1 MAIDIAGLAVR
12 RQAAPPALR
21 GDGTPVQIKKLPDGR
36 IMAQASYRGAAISVV
51 VPAAISRAVT
61 VGGTYDVGAAA
72 YDVGAEAIIG
82 NLWGSIAKGLAKLH
96 HSKAVQAVAAGA
108 LSLYGVPPGVTVKA
122 MSMTGD
128 LLDKARAGHPK
139 AKARV
144 AEIGTRARAGD
155 AAAATAA
162 AALLHRNRADRRARA
177 AMDLIHRAQLGNPR
191 AASAIQA
198 IEAAAAQGN
207 GPAREAQRA
216 IQTVLDASAGRIRPQ
231 APPPP
236 TRRAPAPP
244 ARRALPGQT
253 PTASRVL
260 TLENARILRERRG
273 PNGKRQV
280 LVQVGGTGLNWLKA
294 QLGVK
299 RPLRGEAEAA
309 TLRELYLEGSR

>member
-12 RQAAPPALR
+12 RQSAPPARR
-21 GDGTPVQIKKLPDGR
+21 GETPVQIKKLPDGR
-36 IMAQASYRGAAISVV
+36 IMAQAAYRGAAISVV

-61 VGGTYDVGAAA
+61 VGGTYDVGAS

-108 LSLYGVPPGVTVKA
+108 LALYGVPPGVTTRA

-155 AAAATAA
+155 TAAATAA

-191 AASAIQA
+191 AQSAIQA
-198 IEAAAAQGN
+198 IEAAASQGN

-236 TRRAPAPP
+236 ARRAPQPP
-244 ARRALPGQT
+244 ARRALPGQA

-280 LVQVGGTGLNWLKA
+280 LVQVGGTGLSWLKA

-299 RPLRGEAEAA
+299 RPVRGETEAA